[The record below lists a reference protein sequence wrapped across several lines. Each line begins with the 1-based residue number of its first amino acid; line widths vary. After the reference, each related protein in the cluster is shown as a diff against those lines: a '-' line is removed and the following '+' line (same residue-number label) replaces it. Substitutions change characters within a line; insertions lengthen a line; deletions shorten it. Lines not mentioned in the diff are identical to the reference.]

1 MVRVAVCLVVLCAS
15 LARADLKTDVDKLV
29 RASLKAA
36 AADKLD
42 DFEKTTAAARVL
54 VLPNGKTSLDGKL
67 AGELYGASAK
77 KIAHKVEALHI
88 VGDTDK
94 KLAWF
99 HGTFTA
105 TFVVDKKKQ
114 TMPMRVSG
122 IAADEG
128 EPLGWKIQA
137 LMIARTMPDKE
148 LATHAI
154 EAARGAPKTTGES
167 TATKIIAAWFADGG
181 SIAKD
186 RSKNVAVEV
195 NGTGA
200 AEIGNGAFAVKLVQ
214 LWEAAKMWAT
224 DVEATLFA
232 NNEIAFVRAE
242 VMLPYKSAERRT
254 RSSAEGDAQ
263 VNDNLAAKLV
273 LGVVLVKENNT
284 WRWVTMSFSP
294 VIAP

>member
-1 MVRVAVCLVVLCAS
+1 MVRVAVCLVVLCAGV
-15 LARADLKTDVDKLV
+15 ARADLKTDVDTLV
-29 RASLKAA
+29 RASIKAA
-36 AADKLD
+36 AADKLA

-67 AGELYGASAK
+67 VTELYGANAK
-77 KIAHKVEALHI
+77 KVAHKIDALHV
-88 VGDTDK
+88 VGDLDK

-99 HGTFTA
+99 HGSFTA
-105 TFVVDKKKQ
+105 TFVVDKKPQ
-114 TMPMRVSG
+114 TLPMRVSG
-122 IAADEG
+122 IAVDEG

-154 EAARGAPKTTGES
+154 EAARAPAKITGEG
-167 TATKIIAAWFADGG
+167 TVTKLVAGWFDGG

-200 AEIGNGAFAVKLVQ
+200 AELGNGAFALKLVQ

-224 DVEATLFA
+224 EVEATSFA
-232 NNEIAFVRAE
+232 NNEIAFVRVN
-242 VMLPYKSAERRT
+242 VMLPVDK
-254 RSSAEGDAQ
+254 
-263 VNDNLAAKLV
+263 LAAKLV

-294 VIAP
+294 AGGA

>member
-15 LARADLKTDVDKLV
+15 VAQADLKTEIDKLV

-54 VLPNGKTSLDGKL
+54 VVPSGKRALDGKL
-67 AGELYGASAK
+67 VSELYGANVK
-77 KIAHKVEALHI
+77 KVAHKVDALHI
-88 VGDTDK
+88 VGDADK
-94 KLAWF
+94 KVAWF
-99 HGTFTA
+99 HGAFTA
-105 TFVVDKKKQ
+105 TFVVDKKPQ
-114 TMPMRVSG
+114 TVPMRISG

-137 LMIARTMPDKE
+137 LMIARTLPDKE
-148 LATHAI
+148 LAARTI
-154 EAARGAPKTTGES
+154 EAARSAPKTTGES
-167 TATKIIAAWFADGG
+167 TATKLVAAWFADGG

-195 NGTGA
+195 NGIGA
-200 AEIGNGAFAVKLVQ
+200 AEIGTGAFALKLVQ
-214 LWEAAKMWAT
+214 LWEAAKLWAT
-224 DVEATLFA
+224 EVEATPFA
-232 NNEIAFVRAE
+232 NNEIAFVRAD
-242 VMLPYKSAERRT
+242 VMLP
-254 RSSAEGDAQ
+254 Q
-263 VNDNLAAKLV
+263 VNDTRAAKLV

-294 VIAP
+294 VFAP